1 MRGAHGHR
9 KKVSE
14 CVRQLCPWTT
24 RCLYKP
30 DGGSQ
35 EMKCRYCAETCVLWT
50 KSSCP
55 PLKKNAL
62 EIHKAFMLPCP
73 TERFAYTAGIPWN
86 RKITSPT
93 QNMESIVKLAH
104 RNALP
109 AMKQNKGTNPMV
121 ENWFQQPHPSPF
133 TSVWTEAK
141 IQVSATK
148 KPSYHKNTG
157 RRDSPLDGI
166 RKPVV
171 TAFTNI
177 SLLSPSRHHPN
188 HRQGLRLP
196 WLWFGHPLH
205 QKRPKPP
212 PQIRPSKMDIDIF
225 FCEYWNQALKTWR
238 IQNQG
243 IVLSFPSL
251 WKK

>member
-55 PLKKNAL
+55 PLEKNAL

-93 QNMESIVKLAH
+93 QNMESIVKTRPQECIAC
-104 RNALP
+104 N
-109 AMKQNKGTNPMV
+109 
-121 ENWFQQPHPSPF
+121 
-133 TSVWTEAK
+133 EAK
-141 IQVSATK
+141 QRDKSHGGKLVSAASSQ
-148 KPSYHKNTG
+148 PIHQCLDGSQNTG
-157 RRDSPLDGI
+157 
-166 RKPVV
+166 
-171 TAFTNI
+171 F
-177 SLLSPSRHHPN
+177 RHQEAKLPQEY
-188 HRQGLRLP
+188 RQER
-196 WLWFGHPLH
+196 
-205 QKRPKPP
+205 
-212 PQIRPSKMDIDIF
+212 
-225 FCEYWNQALKTWR
+225 
-238 IQNQG
+238 
-243 IVLSFPSL
+243 
-251 WKK
+251 